1 MAKVSPTTADHWA
14 LVLTN
19 NALEETVAIS
29 RRKFV
34 AGCGASLSALALRRV
49 LLASA
54 EDQFQKGLL
63 PSADEMWSEVKFVN
77 NTMGP
82 ARLTGS
88 PQQSAF
94 VQYLKDHLTNVLHP
108 AGGSVFEEI
117 FANYPRWT
125 AKSWALFAGSRK
137 IPVASYFPYCTGG
150 FTGAR
155 SPLVPAP
162 SLAAAGSGGNYPL
175 ADGSNVV
182 LIPPKSSATGSV
194 VNLGAFKGPGS
205 INWAQAAGKIAYI
218 DVSIELLSSKIPA
231 SIYTVNGTY
240 DKGAFNTEKFFF
252 QPVAIATIIF
262 PPDITNAT
270 KAGVLGVILGWQ
282 GISNGN
288 AEGQYN
294 PFTVP
299 YSSSP
304 ASSQAGSNPS
314 QTIGGIPA
322 LWVTEDV
329 GTLIKREIAGKA
341 VPVTVHLD
349 AEIRQVSTSTVWGVL
364 PGANFGKANDE
375 FLILATHS
383 DGANI
388 AEENAGIGL
397 FNVAQYFARL
407 PQRERPKS
415 MVFMV
420 ATGHFG
426 HGFFGAGG
434 TAAPDWIRLHPQII
448 NQTVGCMT
456 IEHFGCNE
464 WEDIKRGSTLLYE
477 ATGKLLQSEV
487 IVTDP
492 AFQKG
497 AAGTPSSGEL
507 PKPGPADPT
516 LLEIFNDSIARAFD
530 RVVVLSGG
538 VFSGEGGAFHAVGV
552 PTIGYIPNPQ
562 YLCAIAPDGEISKL
576 DSKHFHDQV
585 VVTVKCLSAMQK
597 ATADQLKGK

>member
-1 MAKVSPTTADHWA
+1 M
-14 LVLTN
+14 
-19 NALEETVAIS
+19 AIS

-34 AGCGASLSALALRRV
+34 ARSGASLSALALLRV
-49 LLASA
+49 LPANAADLQ
-54 EDQFQKGLL
+54 EGLL

-82 ARLTGS
+82 TRFTGS
-88 PQQSAF
+88 PQHSAF
-94 VQYLKDHLTNVLHP
+94 VQYLKEQLTNVLRP
-108 AGGSVFEEI
+108 AGGSVFEET

-125 AKSWALFAGSRK
+125 AKSWALSAGSRE

-175 ADGSNVV
+175 ADGINVV
-182 LIPPKSSATGSV
+182 VIPPKSSATGSV
-194 VNLGAFKGPGS
+194 VNLGTFTGPGS

-218 DVSIELLSSKIPA
+218 DVSVEVLSNTLPA
-231 SIYTVNGTY
+231 SVYTVNGTY
-240 DKGAFNTEKFFF
+240 NEGAFNTETFFF
-252 QPVAIATIIF
+252 PPVAIATIVL

-314 QTIGGIPA
+314 QTTGGIPA

-329 GTLIKREIAGKA
+329 GTIIKSEIAGKA

-349 AEIRQVSTSTVWGVL
+349 AEIRQVSTSTVWGIL
-364 PGANFGKANDE
+364 PGANFGKPNDE
-375 FLILATHS
+375 FLICNTHS
-383 DGANI
+383 DGPNI
-388 AEENAGIGL
+388 VEENAGIGL

-426 HGFFGAGG
+426 HGFFGSGG
-434 TAAPDWIRLHPQII
+434 TAAPDWIRQHPQII

-464 WEDIKRGSTLLYE
+464 WEDIKRGSTLFYE

-516 LLEIFNDSIARAFD
+516 LLEIFNDSIAGAFD

-538 VFSGEGGAFHAVGV
+538 VFSGEGGAFHAIGV

-585 VVTVKCLSAMQK
+585 VVTVKCLIAMQK
-597 ATADQLKGK
+597 ATANQLKSAR